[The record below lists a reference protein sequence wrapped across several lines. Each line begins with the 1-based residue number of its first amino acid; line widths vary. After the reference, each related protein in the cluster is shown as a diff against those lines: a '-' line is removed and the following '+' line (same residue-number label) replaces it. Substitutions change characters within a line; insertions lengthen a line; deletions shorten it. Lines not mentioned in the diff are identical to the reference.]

1 MSAESARNDW
11 SYPETS
17 VTLLRTLREARSG
30 VDDAAWARF
39 VDMYG
44 PVVHH
49 LVRLLSPGI
58 SYADT
63 DEAVQD
69 VFVKLVD
76 ILRSGAYDPSKSKFR
91 TYLSMLA
98 RRLLVDRYREAARR
112 QSREVGLDAAEDV
125 SIESDPGKW
134 MDAKWLV
141 ACRMAAE
148 RRVMEESALSD
159 QSREVWRLV
168 AAEGLSIKEVAKRLG
183 IPANTASKIKRRME
197 TRVSSV
203 LAMMTSDTMAK
214 NCYAGLRIPFPA
226 GKLSETNGTGILTA
240 PFPKKGKPP

>member
-1 MSAESARNDW
+1 MW

-49 LVRLLSPGI
+49 LVRLLSPGL
-58 SYADT
+58 SDADT

-76 ILRSGAYDPSKSKFR
+76 ILRSGAYDPAKSKFR
-91 TYLSMLA
+91 TYLSTLA
-98 RRLLVDRYREAARR
+98 RRLLIDRYREAARR
-112 QSREVGLDAAEDV
+112 QSRNVGLEVVEDV
-125 SIESDPGKW
+125 AFENDPGEW
-134 MDAKWLV
+134 MDAKWRI

-148 RRVMEESALSD
+148 RRVMEESALSE
-159 QSREVWRLV
+159 QSREVWRLLAV
-168 AAEGLSIKEVAKRLG
+168 EGLSVKEAAKRLS

-197 TRVSSV
+197 ERI
-203 LAMMTSDTMAK
+203 LALARMYEK
-214 NCYAGLRIPFPA
+214 
-226 GKLSETNGTGILTA
+226 
-240 PFPKKGKPP
+240 

>member
-1 MSAESARNDW
+1 MTEEPARSAW

-58 SYADT
+58 SDADT

-69 VFVKLVD
+69 VFVKLVG
-76 ILRSGAYDPSKSKFR
+76 ILRSGAYDPAKSKFR
-91 TYLSMLA
+91 TYLSTLA
-98 RRLLVDRYREAARR
+98 RRLLIDRYRESARR
-112 QSREVGLDAAEDV
+112 RGRQVGLEAADD
-125 SIESDPGKW
+125 IAFESDPGEW
-134 MDAKWLV
+134 MDAKWRV

-148 RRVMEESALSD
+148 RRVMDESAISG
-159 QSREVWRLV
+159 QSRELWSLV
-168 AAEGLSIKEVAKRLG
+168 ADGIPVKEAAKRLG
-183 IPANTASKIKRRME
+183 IPANTASKIKRRVE
-197 TRVSSV
+197 ERI
-203 LAMMTSDTMAK
+203 LALVRMYEK
-214 NCYAGLRIPFPA
+214 
-226 GKLSETNGTGILTA
+226 
-240 PFPKKGKPP
+240 

>member
-1 MSAESARNDW
+1 MSADSARNEW

-17 VTLLRTLREARSG
+17 VTMFRTLREARSG

-39 VDMYG
+39 VDIYG
-44 PVVHH
+44 PVIHH
-49 LVRLLSPGI
+49 LVRLLSPGM
-58 SYADT
+58 SDADT

-76 ILRSGAYDPSKSKFR
+76 ILRSGAYDPSKSRFR
-91 TYLSMLA
+91 TYLSTLS
-98 RRLLVDRYREAARR
+98 RRLLIDRYRASARR
-112 QSREVGLDAAEDV
+112 QSREVGLDAAEDI
-125 SIESDPGKW
+125 SIESDPGEW

-168 AAEGLSIKEVAKRLG
+168 AVDGLPVKVAAKQLG
-183 IPANTASKIKRRME
+183 IPANTASKIKRRIE
-197 TRVSSV
+197 ARITAV
-203 LAMMTSDTMAK
+203 LRA
-214 NCYAGLRIPFPA
+214 Y
-226 GKLSETNGTGILTA
+226 
-240 PFPKKGKPP
+240 